1 MALSVAQKKANQRY
15 NAKTYDQ
22 IKVVVKK
29 GRREVIKEFAKSQGL
44 SLNKY
49 VNKLIDEDMRKRRG

>member
-1 MALSVAQKKANQRY
+1 MVSVAQKKANQRY

>member
-1 MALSVAQKKANQRY
+1 MVVSVAQKKANQRY

>member
-29 GRREVIKEFAKSQGL
+29 GRREVIK
-44 SLNKY
+44 
-49 VNKLIDEDMRKRRG
+49 